1 MRKMILAL
9 LALCLLQAVHAQNL
23 ITAIEAKDYASVEG
37 QLQSGAKV
45 NKPVKSGQ
53 FPLWVAVWNND
64 TAMVKLLLKYGADV
78 NQGFKAKDGQKI
90 TCLDIACQEGL
101 EAVVRLLVEGG
112 AGVDIKSVGGHTP
125 LRVAARNGRTEIVK
139 YLVAKGA
146 EIDTK
151 GNDLATPL
159 EHAAG
164 KGHLEIVAFL
174 LEQGANINHQ
184 DKDRDCPLG
193 EAAKGG
199 REEVVKYLLAKGA
212 DTSLKNND
220 GHTPQ
225 ELARLAGQ
233 NKIAELIA
241 AAGK

>member
-1 MRKMILAL
+1 MRKMIGTL
-9 LALCLLQAVHAQNL
+9 LAFCLLQVASAQNL
-23 ITAIEAKDYASVEG
+23 IPAIEAKNYGEVERL
-37 QLQSGAKV
+37 LQSGAKV
-45 NKPVKSGQ
+45 NKPIKSGH
-53 FPLWVAVWNND
+53 FPLWNAVWNKD
-64 TAMVKLLLKYGADV
+64 TAMVKLLLKYGADA
-78 NQGFKAKDGQKI
+78 NGAFKAKDGQKI

-101 EAVVRLLVEGG
+101 DAIVRILVEGG
-112 AGVDIKSVGGHTP
+112 AGVNIKSVGGHTP

-139 YLVAKGA
+139 YLVAQGA

-151 GNDLATPL
+151 GNDQATPL

-174 LEQGANINHQ
+174 LEKGANINHQ

-233 NKIAELIA
+233 NKIAEMIE